1 MDAAAAPLLN
11 VEREHQPGRMKANT
25 VFKRAYNRC
34 LTLVAHR
41 APGEW
46 PFSEADLAEALEVSR
61 TTVRAVLA
69 SLSSNGLLH
78 SNGLRRSLLRAPVPA
93 DYFPEPQTETVAELV
108 ERRFMQWVL
117 QGDCQPGQT
126 INASELARQF
136 GASTTAIREYLT
148 HFSRF
153 GLLERHPNSGWV
165 FKGVTPAFA
174 AEIYEIRE
182 LFELRS
188 ARHFVGLADSAPAW
202 ALLDEIER
210 QHHRLLAEIDER
222 FSDFSRLDERLHRLI
237 HQASSNRFI
246 LDFYDVISIIFH
258 YHYQWNKADEKER
271 NIVAI
276 QEHLDYI
283 AALRSR
289 DLRAIDAKC
298 RAHLR
303 TARATLLR
311 SIDLGPLRPHG
322 PAAAHQAGISASVAL
337 G

>member
-1 MDAAAAPLLN
+1 MRAGEAGLT
-11 VEREHQPGRMKANT
+11 RMKTNT
-25 VFKRAYNRC
+25 VYKRAYNRC
-34 LTLVAHR
+34 LSLLSGR
-41 APGEW
+41 APGDW
-46 PFSEADLAEALEVSR
+46 PCSEAELAEALEVSR

-69 SLSSNGLLH
+69 TLADAGIVRTS
-78 SNGLRRSLLRAPVPA
+78 GLRRGLLRAPVPA
-93 DYFPEPQTETVAELV
+93 DYYPLPQTETVAELV

-136 GASTTAIREYLT
+136 GTSTTAIREYLT

-174 AEIYEIRE
+174 TEIYEIRE

-188 ARHFVGLADSAPAW
+188 ARYFVGLADSAPAW
-202 ALLDEIER
+202 VLLDEIER
-210 QHHRLLAEIDER
+210 QHHQLLAEIDER

-237 HQASSNRFI
+237 HEASSNRFI

-322 PAAAHQAGISASVAL
+322 RPALRTAGIPAPSALS
-337 G
+337 

>member
-1 MDAAAAPLLN
+1 MRAGDQGATT
-11 VEREHQPGRMKANT
+11 MKTNT
-25 VFKRAYNRC
+25 VYKRAYNRC
-34 LTLVAHR
+34 LSLLADSP
-41 APGEW
+41 PGEW
-46 PFSEADLAEALEVSR
+46 NVSEAELAETLEVSR

-69 SLSSNGLLH
+69 TLADSGIVRLV
-78 SNGLRRSLLRAPVPA
+78 GLRRCLLRTPLPA

-117 QGDCQPGQT
+117 QGDCRPGQT

-165 FKGVTPAFA
+165 FKGVTAAFA

-182 LFELRS
+182 MFELRS
-188 ARHFVGLADSAPAW
+188 ARRFVGLADSAPAW

-210 QHHRLLAEIDER
+210 QHHVLLGDIDR
-222 FSDFSRLDERLHRLI
+222 RYSDFSRLDERLHRLI
-237 HQASSNRFI
+237 HEASSNRFI

-258 YHYQWNKADEKER
+258 YHYQWDKADEKER

-276 QEHLDYI
+276 HEHLDYI

-311 SIDLGPLRPHG
+311 SIDAGPLRSAITSPR
-322 PAAAHQAGISASVAL
+322 QGIPVLNGLA
-337 G
+337 